1 MSPKFEFDWLKVLG
15 ARLMELLNEVS
26 LVIGLVAQ
34 VVGISSSST
43 GPPTQVVGTA
53 VLSTRLVT

>member
-34 VVGISSSST
+34 VVGTSSLAT
-43 GPPTQVVGTA
+43 GSPAQVVGTA
-53 VLSTRLVT
+53 IPSTRLVT

>member
-26 LVIGLVAQ
+26 LAIGLAAH
-34 VVGISSSST
+34 
-43 GPPTQVVGTA
+43 VVGTSSLA
-53 VLSTRLVT
+53 TRPLAQVGMAIPSTRLVT

>member
-26 LVIGLVAQ
+26 LVIGRAAQ
-34 VVGISSSST
+34 VVGTSSLAT
-43 GPPTQVVGTA
+43 RLPAQVVGTI
-53 VLSTRLVT
+53 VSSTRPAT

>member
-26 LVIGLVAQ
+26 LAIGLAAQ
-34 VVGISSSST
+34 VVGTSSLAT
-43 GPPTQVVGTA
+43 RPLAQVVDMA
-53 VLSTRLVT
+53 IPSTRLVT